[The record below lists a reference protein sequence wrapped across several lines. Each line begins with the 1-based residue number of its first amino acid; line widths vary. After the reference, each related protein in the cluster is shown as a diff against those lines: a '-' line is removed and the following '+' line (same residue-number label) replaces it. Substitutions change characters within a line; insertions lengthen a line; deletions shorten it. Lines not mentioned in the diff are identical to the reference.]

1 MKKKSLLF
9 IFLACLFSVYTFSQI
24 KIGLVDAN
32 RAVLGTDEGKAA
44 MKKINDWAKAQDEK
58 IRALQQK
65 LQTKKAQF
73 AKQQNI
79 LSDSKK
85 EELLKEI
92 DNLSTKVK
100 RAAEDA
106 KRNYQMKLSDFG
118 NKMDKKITPLFKQF
132 AKEHGYTVIL
142 YLDPRT
148 VAYYDPSVDI
158 TDEIIKL
165 YNKTY
170 PYGGAKTT
178 K

>member
-1 MKKKSLLF
+1 MKKKSFLF
-9 IFLACLFSVYTFSQI
+9 LFLTFLFSIYAFSQV

-44 MKKINDWAKAQDEK
+44 MKKINDWAKAQDQK
-58 IRALQQK
+58 IRSLQQK
-65 LQTKKAQF
+65 LQTKKEQF

-79 LSDSKK
+79 LSDAKK
-85 EELLKEI
+85 EALLKEI
-92 DNLSTKVK
+92 DDLSTKIK
-100 RAAEDA
+100 RTAEDA
-106 KRNYQMKLSDFG
+106 KKNYQMKLSEFG
-118 NKMDKKITPLFKQF
+118 NKMDKKITPLFKEY
-132 AKEHGYTVIL
+132 AKQHGYTIIL

-148 VAYYDPSVDI
+148 VAYYDPSIDI

-170 PYGGAKTT
+170 PYGGAKST

>member
-1 MKKKSLLF
+1 MRKKGL
-9 IFLACLFSVYTFSQI
+9 IFLFLLSFATIYAFSQV

-32 RAVLGTDEGKAA
+32 RAVLGTDEGKAQ

-65 LQTKKAQF
+65 LQTKKNQF
-73 AKQQNI
+73 TKQQNI

-85 EELLKEI
+85 EALLKEI
-92 DNLSTKVK
+92 DDLTTRVK
-100 RAAEDA
+100 RMAEDA
-106 KRNYQMKLSDFG
+106 KKNYQMKLSEFG
-118 NKMDKKITPLFKQF
+118 NKMDKKITPLFKKF

-148 VAYYDPSVDI
+148 IAYYDPSVDI

-170 PYGGAKTT
+170 PYGGAKST

>member
-1 MKKKSLLF
+1 MRKKSLLF
-9 IFLACLFSVYTFSQI
+9 FFLVLLFSSFTFSQV

-32 RAVLGTDEGKAA
+32 RAVLGTDEGKAE
-44 MKKINDWAKAQDEK
+44 MKKINEWAKAQDEK
-58 IRALQQK
+58 IRNLQQK
-65 LQTKKAQF
+65 LQAKRDQF
-73 AKQQNI
+73 TKQQNI

-85 EELLKEI
+85 EALLKEI
-92 DNLSTKVK
+92 DNLSTRIK

-106 KRNYQMKLSDFG
+106 KKNYQMKLSEFG
-118 NKMDKKITPLFKQF
+118 NKMDKKITPLFKKY

-148 VAYYDPSVDI
+148 IAYFDPSVDI

-170 PYGGAKTT
+170 PYGGAKTN